1 MTVFG
6 WGVFKGMLVTF
17 KNVATSYFRKRDEGG
32 IFTVQYPEEREKTIE
47 NFRNFPF
54 LVYDE
59 TPGKIR
65 CVACGICERE
75 CPTKCIHIE
84 METDATGKPARRP
97 AVFDID
103 YGLCMNCG
111 MCEEVCPFD
120 SIFMDHAFEVTAV
133 PMSVNFNEV
142 EIGTALTA
150 LDQKKTKV
158 SAERAEGLVRHKEKL
173 LKPNEYFQRI
183 RPTLASAIDQKRKAA
198 EEKKRAAMPLRHNA
212 PDGPV
217 PGRENADGQTQP
229 SATQEP
235 K

>member
-1 MTVFG
+1 MTENELAQTSASRNAASNRRFEVFG
-6 WGVFKGMLVTF
+6 MGVFKGMMVTL
-17 KNVATSYFRKRDEGG
+17 KNFLTSYYRKPDEGG
-32 IFTVQYPEEREKTIE
+32 IFTVQYPEEREKEIE

-59 TPGKIR
+59 TPEKIR

-84 METDATGKPARRP
+84 MALDPAGKPTRKP

-120 SIFMDHAFEVTAV
+120 SVFMDHVFEVTA
-133 PMSVNFNEV
+133 P
-142 EIGTALTA
+142 
-150 LDQKKTKV
+150 
-158 SAERAEGLVRHKEKL
+158 ERQIRLIRHKDTL
-173 LKPNEYFQRI
+173 LKSNEYFRKI

-198 EEKKRAAMPLRHNA
+198 EDKKKAATPPAA
-212 PDGPV
+212 PQGP
-217 PGRENADGQTQP
+217 Q
-229 SATQEP
+229 
-235 K
+235 

>member
-6 WGVFKGMLVTF
+6 WGVFKGMLVTL
-17 KNVATSYFRKRDEGG
+17 KNFATSYFRKPDEGG

-59 TPGKIR
+59 TPEKIR

-75 CPTKCIHIE
+75 CPPKCIHIE
-84 METDATGKPARRP
+84 METDTAGKPARRP

-133 PMSVNFNEV
+133 PISTNLNKTV
-142 EIGTALTA
+142 

-173 LKPNEYFQRI
+173 LKSNEYFREI
-183 RPTLASAIDQKRKAA
+183 RPALASAIDQKRKAA
-198 EEKKRAAMPLRHNA
+198 EEKKRAIPPLRHNA
-212 PDGPV
+212 SDGPV
-217 PGRENADGQTQP
+217 LGRESTGGQAQP

-235 K
+235 R